1 MSGEFHEQQ
10 EEQPKSDYEILG
22 VEEGETDPKVLKSAW
37 KKAVLRTHPDRNKNK
52 DMAAAEKEFNDV
64 NEAYG
69 RLTKPKAAPIE
80 GDPLD
85 PAVQEAVEK
94 RGKAK
99 QYDAKYRENQDDP
112 DADPS
117 LWGED

>member
-1 MSGEFHEQQ
+1 MAGEFHEQQ

-22 VEEGETDPKVLKSAW
+22 LPEGASPEEIKVAYRKKVKETHVDAGG
-37 KKAVLRTHPDRNKNK
+37 
-52 DMAAAEKEFNDV
+52 
-64 NEAYG
+64 NEAAFRRVDEAYK
-69 RLTKPKAAPIE
+69 RLTKPKKAPIE